1 MGVLATGNIILTS
14 INDGCSVVLSKSSC
28 IVNASL
34 DGKHP
39 DLSEAFTEVTLMRGS
54 EQIPISSANITVS
67 APDGV
72 AYTITTVSDTTQKV
86 AVTSIPAL
94 LKSCT
99 VSIKVT
105 HPIYSTTVMFSITVV
120 RDTSML
126 DWILDWESNKTTI
139 GSTYILTPKIYAG
152 SVTQGENG
160 AISVS
165 GVYIGPDEP
174 NGAGV
179 YGYKEGVEI
188 FHLNSKGGKIAGWD
202 IQPQYIQTSDGRF
215 QLLSEG
221 TIKTMQED
229 GTVVWALYKSGL
241 ASFAKGNVVMR
252 PDGSA
257 SFKGSITAS
266 SGKLANWVI
275 KENYIHSNNLLIRS
289 TTPLIGVSPYAGNID
304 DKAGTYLEDVIKVSG
319 GVAMYYESNT
329 SYGLV
334 GYEAILNNNSPQL
347 VFSLGKTNK
356 IAGWIFDTD
365 SLYLGNKVN
374 VLGKTTLNPGDL
386 TLGTK
391 GLRGFGWRI
400 DTNGDFSFADNK
412 FSYNKNL
419 NLATIAGWKIDSDS
433 LYIGDKVNVA
443 GMKTS
448 KPGEIT
454 IGSTG
459 IRGNAWRLEA
469 NGDFDFAD
477 GKFSYS
483 KDKDTAKIAGW
494 QILNNNISNGYVTI
508 VADSNSSGIYFSL
521 KDLSGQ
527 SVEAIE
533 TAISLSSG
541 ISIAANKSKT
551 YLSGYYNGKCSFKIG
566 SDGNIIGGWN
576 FDHESIWIGS
586 STVDDNG
593 FITTGGTAALKLD
606 KYAIHGTKWV
616 LNADGS
622 GKLANGAISWD
633 TAGNVQFAEDAKVN
647 WGPINNTLTHFDKE
661 GVYTGKIVAMSGQI
675 GGFTIQG
682 SSLIGESDG
691 AKMSLEPGC
700 HIYVR
705 EDTSSGLTQKGG
717 FGNAAIPAIA
727 GLDSVFGAVVD
738 YTDIYPENIIGM
750 YLSVKGKSYDDSPQ
764 FGPHALYIP
773 NGHICG
779 FRLRTRR
786 VNKNTTL
793 SLMDSII
800 LCNTWNPDAKRA
812 ISITL
817 TFPANCEDGQMFIIR
832 KIGYSSDDIDRVY
845 YTCSGSD
852 RLAPPQYDGSDALL
866 TSGQTNQTASL
877 TQGNAVMCIYDAP
890 DKIWWSNEFNWRSS

>member
-1 MGVLATGNIILTS
+1 MGVLATGNITLTS

-34 DGKHP
+34 DGKQP
-39 DLSEAFTEVTLMRGS
+39 DLSEAFTEVSLMRGS
-54 EQIPISSANITVS
+54 EQIHISSANITVS

-72 AYTITTVSDTTQKV
+72 VYVITTVSDTTQKV
-86 AVTSIPAL
+86 AVTSIPAS

-120 RDTSML
+120 RETSML

-160 AISVS
+160 TISVS
-165 GVYIGPDEP
+165 GVYIGPDET

-179 YGYKEGVEI
+179 YGYKDGIEI

-334 GYEAILNNNSPQL
+334 GYEAIMNNNSPQL

-494 QILNNNISNGYVTI
+494 QILNNNISNGYITI

-593 FITTGGTAALKLD
+593 FITAGGTAALKLD

-647 WGPINNTLTHFDKE
+647 WGPLSNTLTHFDKD
-661 GVYTGKIVAMSGQI
+661 GVYTGKIVATSGQI

-682 SSLIGESDG
+682 SSLTGESDG

-705 EDTSSGLTQKGG
+705 EDASSGLTQKGG
-717 FGNAAIPAIA
+717 FGNGAIPAVA
-727 GLDSVFGAVVD
+727 GVDAVFGAVVD

-750 YLSVKGKSYDDSPQ
+750 YLSVTGKSYDDSPQ
-764 FGPHALYIP
+764 FGPHALYISS
-773 NGHICG
+773 GHICG
-779 FRLRTRR
+779 FRLRMRR
-786 VNKNTTL
+786 VSKDTTL

-800 LCNTWNPDAKRA
+800 LCAGQDPNTHKS

-817 TFPANCEDGQMFIIR
+817 RFPTGCEDGQIYIMR
-832 KIGYSSDDIDRVY
+832 KINSGGGDTGRVY

-852 RLAPPQYDGSDALL
+852 RLAPPQFDMGDTLL
-866 TSGQTNQTASL
+866 TSGQTSKDASI
-877 TQGNAVMCIYDAP
+877 TSGNASICVYDATN
-890 DKIWWSNEFNWRSS
+890 KIWWCNGFHWR

>member
-1 MGVLATGNIILTS
+1 MGVLATGNITLTS

-28 IVNASL
+28 VVNASL
-34 DGKHP
+34 DGKQP
-39 DLSEAFTEVTLMRGS
+39 DLSEAFTEVSLMRGS

-72 AYTITTVSDTTQKV
+72 AYAITTVSDTTQKV
-86 AVTSIPAL
+86 AVTSIPAS

-105 HPIYSTTVMFSITVV
+105 HPIYSTTVMFSIAVV
-120 RDTSML
+120 RETSML

-152 SVTQGENG
+152 LVTQGENG

-165 GVYIGPDEP
+165 GVYIGPDET

-179 YGYKEGVEI
+179 YGYKNGVEI

-202 IQPQYIQTSDGRF
+202 IQPQRIQTSDGRF

-241 ASFAKGNVVMR
+241 TSFAKGNVVMR

-266 SGKLANWVI
+266 SGKLANWLI
-275 KENYIHSNNLLIRS
+275 KENYIHSDNLIIRS
-289 TTPLIGVSPYAGNID
+289 NAPLIGVSPYTGNID

-319 GVAMYYESNT
+319 GVAMYYENNT

-334 GYEAILNNNSPQL
+334 GYEAFMDNNTPQL

-356 IAGWIFDTD
+356 IAGWLFDTD

-374 VLGKTTLNPGDL
+374 ILGKTTLNPGDL

-433 LYIGDKVNVA
+433 LYIGEKVNVA

-454 IGSTG
+454 IGSKG

-586 STVDDNG
+586 NNVDNNG
-593 FITTGGTAALKLD
+593 FITADGTEALKLD

-647 WGPINNTLTHFDKE
+647 WGPINNALTHFDKN
-661 GVYTGKIVAMSGQI
+661 GVYTGRIVATEGQI
-675 GGFTIQG
+675 GELTIQDG
-682 SSLIGESDG
+682 SIVGNKDDAG
-691 AKMSLEPGC
+691 MSLSPG
-700 HIYVR
+700 YYLYTRTSR
-705 EDTSSGLTQKGG
+705 ELKQVGNFGG
-717 FGNAAIPAIA
+717 AGIPEVGGIDAV
-727 GLDSVFGAVVD
+727 LGATAE
-738 YTDIYPENIIGM
+738 YNSDIPENVIGM
-750 YLSVKGKSYDDSPQ
+750 YLSVKSKGRLVDDEPNA
-764 FGPHALYIP
+764 GPHALYIP
-773 NGHICG
+773 NGHVCG
-779 FRLRTRR
+779 FRLKTRTIT
-786 VNKNTTL
+786 KDETL
-793 SLMDSII
+793 SPMDSII
-800 LCNTWNPDAKRA
+800 LCAGTEPGTNKV

-817 TFPANCEDGQMFIIR
+817 KFPEGCEDGQIYFMR
-832 KIGYSSDDIDRVY
+832 KIGYGAGDTGRVY

-852 RLAPPQYDGSDALL
+852 RLAPPQFDNGDTLL
-866 TSGQTNQTASL
+866 TSGQTSKDASI
-877 TQGNAVMCIYDAP
+877 TQGNASMCIYDAKR
-890 DKIWWSNEFNWRSS
+890 KIWWCNEFNWRSS

>member
-1 MGVLATGNIILTS
+1 MGVLATGNITLTS

-34 DGKHP
+34 DGKQP

-72 AYTITTVSDTTQKV
+72 AYAITTVSDTTQKV
-86 AVTSIPAL
+86 AVTSIPAS

-120 RDTSML
+120 RETSML
-126 DWILDWESNKTTI
+126 DWVLDWESNKTTI

-165 GVYIGPDEP
+165 GVYIGPDET

-179 YGYKEGVEI
+179 YGYKDGIEI

-202 IQPQYIQTSDGRF
+202 IQPQCIQTSDGRF

-275 KENYIHSNNLLIRS
+275 KENYIHSNNLIIRS
-289 TTPLIGVSPYAGNID
+289 NTPLIGVSPYAGSID
-304 DKAGTYLEDVIKVSG
+304 DKAGTYLDDVIKVSG

-334 GYEAILNNNSPQL
+334 GYEAITNNNSPQL

-647 WGPINNTLTHFDKE
+647 WGPISNALTHFDKE
-661 GVYTGKIVAMSGQI
+661 GVYTGKIVATEGK
-675 GGFTIQG
+675 
-682 SSLIGESDG
+682 IGELKIENNSIVGRDLQAG
-691 AKMSLEPGC
+691 AETLFTPGFF
-700 HIYVR
+700 VFR
-705 EDTSSGLTQKGG
+705 KEMGSVTQYGG
-717 FGNAAIPAIA
+717 FGTSTLA
-727 GLDSVFGAVVD
+727 GYESSIDPVLGVRVYNSDTVSVAKTIGAYFNV
-738 YTDIYPENIIGM
+738 TG
-750 YLSVKGKSYDDSPQ
+750 GRAYDDDPDES
-764 FGPHALYIP
+764 GVHAIYIEA
-773 NGHICG
+773 GDICG
-779 FRLRTRR
+779 IRPRTRR
-786 VNKNTTL
+786 VSISTTL
-793 SLMDSII
+793 SKMDNVV
-800 LCNTWNPDAKRA
+800 LCGNKNGNSN
-812 ISITL
+812 IITL
-817 TFPANCEDGQMFIIR
+817 PSGCENGQMYYLR
-832 KIGYSSDDIDRVY
+832 KIG
-845 YTCSGSD
+845 SGSGDTGRIYYVSSGTD
-852 RLAPPQYDGSDALL
+852 RLAPPQYDIGDTLL
-866 TSGQTNQTASL
+866 KAGEKSVTASL
-877 TQGNAVMCIYDAP
+877 TQGNAVICIYDNIN
-890 DKIWWSNEFNWRSS
+890 KVWWCNELNWRSS